1 MQYDLSRFHNAQRG
15 SYETAL
21 REIRAGPKRSHWIW
35 YIFPQIQGLGYSSTA
50 QYYAIA
56 DLGEAK
62 AYLADPVLRERLL
75 EISKA
80 LLQLPSSDP
89 SDVMGWPDDLKLRS
103 SMTLFALAEP
113 ECKVFR
119 DVLEKFYG
127 GEEDSRTVAI
137 LDRQLKQSNE

>member
-1 MQYDLSRFHNAQRG
+1 MPSVGA
-15 SYETAL
+15 
-21 REIRAGPKRSHWIW
+21 
-35 YIFPQIQGLGYSSTA
+35 TA